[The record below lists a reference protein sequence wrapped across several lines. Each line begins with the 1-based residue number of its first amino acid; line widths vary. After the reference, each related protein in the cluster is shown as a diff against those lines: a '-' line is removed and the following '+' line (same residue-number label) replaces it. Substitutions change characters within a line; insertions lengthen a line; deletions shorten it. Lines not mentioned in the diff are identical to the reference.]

1 MIRLNNLKKNF
12 PFSFF
17 LQTVKHLV
25 SIESRRSILSN
36 LGNGISLHGKLGLGH
51 VDTLEAAAATSEQL
65 QDPKSEDELSI
76 LLIGPAIS
84 SFIFQVSLVS
94 RSDVHSAKL
103 ASRSESPNGRS
114 DEDTEVG
121 ETDKRQNPSGAASA
135 DSVIKSA
142 KNHQST
148 ASGKEH
154 DEAVGKEDLRPAAT
168 LLNAIHIVFA
178 AILDVFS
185 EVKDFL

>member
-1 MIRLNNLKKNF
+1 M
-12 PFSFF
+12 
-17 LQTVKHLV
+17 
-25 SIESRRSILSN
+25 
-36 LGNGISLHGKLGLGH
+36 
-51 VDTLEAAAATSEQL
+51 
-65 QDPKSEDELSI
+65 QDPESEDELSI

-114 DEDTEVG
+114 DEDTEVS

-135 DSVIKSA
+135 DSVVKSA
-142 KNHQST
+142 ENHQGT

-154 DEAVGKEDLRPAAT
+154 DEAVSKEDLRPAAT
-168 LLNAIHIVFA
+168 FSNAIQIVVA
-178 AILDVFS
+178 TILDVFS
-185 EVKDFL
+185 KVKNFLCVSIVGELASSDAVSVIYIEVNFRKSG